1 MKIIKLVLKNTLR
14 HKLRSL
20 LTAIGIA
27 VAIFA
32 FALLRTVIDAY
43 FVGVEASSDTRLV
56 TQNAVSLTFSLPL
69 SYKEKIAKIPGVEN
83 ICSGFWFGGTYIDQK
98 NFFARFAIDPEPF
111 LELYPE
117 YVLPESERES
127 FIKERNSCIVGRKL
141 ANKYGWE
148 VGDTFRLIGDIFP
161 GDWDFVVRGIYDGA
175 IRAADETQM
184 FFHWKY
190 IDERLNQTSPGRSGQ
205 AGWYYIGIS
214 SPELAGEISEAID
227 SMFDN
232 SVAETKTETEKQFQ
246 LSFVSMVSTI
256 ITAIRVISVV
266 VIAIILLVLANTMAM
281 TARERISEYAVL
293 KTLGF
298 RPKHLVG
305 LIFGESS
312 LIAIFGGILGIL
324 ITLWMVPA
332 FYGVLKQFNMEGFFP
347 VFEIS
352 KTTFVFCAIAALAVG
367 IIAALFPTLKAV
379 QMKISDGLRQ
389 IG

>member
-1 MKIIKLVLKNTLR
+1 MKVIKLIFKNALR
-14 HKLRSL
+14 HKLRSF
-20 LTAIGIA
+20 LTAMGIA

-43 FVGVEASSDTRLV
+43 FIGVEASSDTRLI
-56 TQNAVSLTFSLPL
+56 TQNAVSLNFFLPL

-83 ICSGFWFGGTYIDQK
+83 VCSGYWFGGTYIDQK
-98 NFFARFAIDPEPF
+98 HFFARFAVDPEPF
-111 LELYPE
+111 LEMYPE
-117 YVLPESERES
+117 YVLPESEREA

-141 ANKYGWE
+141 ANKYGWK
-148 VGDTFRLIGDIFP
+148 VGDTFRLVGDIFP

-175 IRAADETQM
+175 IRAADETAM
-184 FFHWKY
+184 YFHWKY
-190 IDERLNQTSPGRSGQ
+190 MDERLSQTSPGRAGQ
-205 AGWYYIGIS
+205 AGWYYVDITN
-214 SPELAGEISEAID
+214 PERAVEISQAID
-227 SMFDN
+227 ALFDN

-246 LSFVSMVSTI
+246 MSFVSMVSTI
-256 ITAIRVISVV
+256 ITAIKVISVV

-298 RPKHLVG
+298 RPKHLIG
-305 LIFGESS
+305 LIFGESG
-312 LIAIFGGILGIL
+312 LIAFVGGLIGIL
-324 ITLWMVPA
+324 ITMQMVPA
-332 FYGVLKQFNMEGFFP
+332 FYEVLRQFNMEGFFP

-352 KTTFVFCAIAALAVG
+352 NMTFVLCATAALAVG